1 MALWNTIV
9 DRIRR
14 SESVHQDLEVGKSLA
29 VARLNSWAIAV
40 CIDIENGY
48 RTQNRVSVKTSSAV
62 IDIDVGDNVFAVPE
76 TLKEAENLWGLIT
89 AGAGHA
95 EVFRKLNA
103 LDQ

>member
-1 MALWNTIV
+1 LALGNTIV

-14 SESVHQDLEVGKSLA
+14 SESVDQDLEVGKSLA

-40 CIDIENGY
+40 RIDIENGN

-62 IDIDVGDNVFAVPE
+62 VDIDVGDNVFAVPE
-76 TLKEAENLWGLIT
+76 TLKEAEHLWGLIT
-89 AGAGHA
+89 ADAGHA
-95 EVFRKLNA
+95 EVFRKLSA